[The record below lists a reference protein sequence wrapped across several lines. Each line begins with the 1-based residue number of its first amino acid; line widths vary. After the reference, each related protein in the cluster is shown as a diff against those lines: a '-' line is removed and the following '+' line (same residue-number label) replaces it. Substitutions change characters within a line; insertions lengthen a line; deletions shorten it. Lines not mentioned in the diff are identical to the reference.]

1 MQRRVKFSVLAVC
14 ATLAGCDEASMGAL
28 GGSGG
33 GGPSFGGGGG
43 GRSEQMV
50 LGSNISFAT
59 CKERGGLIIRDANTS
74 MVACDPRVIRRN
86 QPTDE
91 EEFVKI
97 EES

>member
-33 GGPSFGGGGG
+33 GGPSFGG

>member
-1 MQRRVKFSVLAVC
+1 MKFSVLAVC

-28 GGSGG
+28 GGS
-33 GGPSFGGGGG
+33 GGG